1 MTDIT
6 AAFFAAHPAALP
18 LYECLEARI
27 LAEIPG
33 TRVEV
38 RKTQINFSNAHLFA
52 CVSFLPLRPPAYLV
66 VSFGLGYRAVSPR
79 IAAVAEPR
87 PNRWDAPCANRAR
100 RRNRRRTAV
109 VAERSERIC
118 GRQTPL
124 TPFRNNARHPHR
136 PGTDRLPPIAKR
148 KNACQLPYTVLYF
161 IYGKRVPVSANL
173 SDRRT
178 CFMKKLLI
186 ALIALC
192 MALPLAA
199 CGNETPPPRKRSIR

>member
-52 CVSFLPLRPPAYLV
+52 CVSFLPVVKAALRPPAYLV

-79 IAAVAEPR
+79 IAAVAQPR
-87 PNRWDAPCANRAR
+87 PNRWTHHVPIVRDD
-100 RRNRRRTAV
+100 
-109 VAERSERIC
+109 E
-118 GRQTPL
+118 
-124 TPFRNNARHPHR
+124 
-136 PGTDRLPPIAKR
+136 TDDELLSWLKEASAFAAAKR
-148 KNACQLPYTVLYF
+148 
-161 IYGKRVPVSANL
+161 R
-173 SDRRT
+173 
-178 CFMKKLLI
+178 
-186 ALIALC
+186 
-192 MALPLAA
+192 
-199 CGNETPPPRKRSIR
+199 

>member
-52 CVSFLPLRPPAYLV
+52 CVSFLPVVKAALRPPAYLV

-87 PNRWDAPCANRAR
+87 PNRW
-100 RRNRRRTAV
+100 T
-109 VAERSERIC
+109 
-118 GRQTPL
+118 
-124 TPFRNNARHPHR
+124 HH
-136 PGTDRLPPIAKR
+136 
-148 KNACQLPYTVLYF
+148 
-161 IYGKRVPVSANL
+161 VPVQAIEEIDQTL
-173 SDRRT
+173 
-178 CFMKKLLI
+178 MGW
-186 ALIALC
+186 
-192 MALPLAA
+192 LAEA
-199 CGNETPPPRKRSIR
+199 YAFSRAK

>member
-52 CVSFLPLRPPAYLV
+52 CVSFLPVVKAALRPPAYLV

-79 IAAVAEPR
+79 IAAVAQPR
-87 PNRWDAPCANRAR
+87 PNRWTHHVPNVRAD
-100 RRNRRRTAV
+100 
-109 VAERSERIC
+109 E
-118 GRQTPL
+118 
-124 TPFRNNARHPHR
+124 
-136 PGTDRLPPIAKR
+136 TDDELLSWLKEASAFAAAKR
-148 KNACQLPYTVLYF
+148 
-161 IYGKRVPVSANL
+161 R
-173 SDRRT
+173 
-178 CFMKKLLI
+178 
-186 ALIALC
+186 
-192 MALPLAA
+192 
-199 CGNETPPPRKRSIR
+199 

>member
-38 RKTQINFSNAHLFA
+38 RKTQINFSNEHLFA
-52 CVSFLPLRPPAYLV
+52 CVSFLPVVKAALRPPAYLV

-87 PNRWDAPCANRAR
+87 PNRWTHHVPIVRADETDDELLSWLKEASAFAAANRR
-100 RRNRRRTAV
+100 
-109 VAERSERIC
+109 
-118 GRQTPL
+118 
-124 TPFRNNARHPHR
+124 
-136 PGTDRLPPIAKR
+136 
-148 KNACQLPYTVLYF
+148 
-161 IYGKRVPVSANL
+161 
-173 SDRRT
+173 
-178 CFMKKLLI
+178 
-186 ALIALC
+186 
-192 MALPLAA
+192 
-199 CGNETPPPRKRSIR
+199 

>member
-38 RKTQINFSNAHLFA
+38 RKTQINFCNAHLFA
-52 CVSFLPLRPPAYLV
+52 CVSFLPVVKAALRPPAYLV

-87 PNRWDAPCANRAR
+87 PNRWTHHVPIVRAD
-100 RRNRRRTAV
+100 
-109 VAERSERIC
+109 E
-118 GRQTPL
+118 
-124 TPFRNNARHPHR
+124 
-136 PGTDRLPPIAKR
+136 TDDELLSWLKEASAFAAAKR
-148 KNACQLPYTVLYF
+148 
-161 IYGKRVPVSANL
+161 R
-173 SDRRT
+173 
-178 CFMKKLLI
+178 
-186 ALIALC
+186 
-192 MALPLAA
+192 
-199 CGNETPPPRKRSIR
+199 

>member
-38 RKTQINFSNAHLFA
+38 RKTQINFSNEHLFA
-52 CVSFLPLRPPAYLV
+52 CVSFLPVVKAALRPPAYLV

-87 PNRWDAPCANRAR
+87 PNRWTHHVPIVRAD
-100 RRNRRRTAV
+100 
-109 VAERSERIC
+109 E
-118 GRQTPL
+118 
-124 TPFRNNARHPHR
+124 
-136 PGTDRLPPIAKR
+136 TDDELLSWLKEASAFAAAKR
-148 KNACQLPYTVLYF
+148 
-161 IYGKRVPVSANL
+161 R
-173 SDRRT
+173 
-178 CFMKKLLI
+178 
-186 ALIALC
+186 
-192 MALPLAA
+192 
-199 CGNETPPPRKRSIR
+199 

>member
-52 CVSFLPLRPPAYLV
+52 CVSFLPVVKAALRPPAYLV

-87 PNRWDAPCANRAR
+87 PNRWTHHVPIVRADETDDELLSWLKEASAFAASKR
-100 RRNRRRTAV
+100 R
-109 VAERSERIC
+109 
-118 GRQTPL
+118 
-124 TPFRNNARHPHR
+124 
-136 PGTDRLPPIAKR
+136 
-148 KNACQLPYTVLYF
+148 
-161 IYGKRVPVSANL
+161 
-173 SDRRT
+173 
-178 CFMKKLLI
+178 
-186 ALIALC
+186 
-192 MALPLAA
+192 
-199 CGNETPPPRKRSIR
+199 